1 MLQLLTAQDSMIT
14 DAEWEVM
21 RVVWAN
27 NEVTSKEISQVLQKK
42 KGWKSA
48 TIKTFIGRLVKK
60 GMLNTEKEGNRYLY
74 SASVNEEE
82 SLKSVTSELFELI
95 CNKEVGKTIAELI
108 SGATL
113 SYKDVALL
121 EEVLEIK
128 KMDAVEEVEC
138 NCVPG
143 QCNC

>member
-1 MLQLLTAQDSMIT
+1 MLQLLNAQDSNIT

-27 NEVTSKEISQVLQKK
+27 NKVTSKEISQVLQKK

-60 GMLNTEKEGNRYLY
+60 GMLNTEKKGNRYLY
-74 SASVNEEE
+74 SASVDEEE
-82 SLKSVTSELFELI
+82 SLKTVTSELFELI
-95 CNKEVGKTIAELI
+95 CNKEVGKTIGELI
-108 SGATL
+108 SEATL
-113 SYKDVALL
+113 SHEDIEMLT
-121 EEVLEIK
+121 EVLEK
-128 KMDAVEEVEC
+128 KKEDAVDEVEC

>member
-1 MLQLLTAQDSMIT
+1 VLQLLTVQDSKIT

-60 GMLNTEKEGNRYLY
+60 GVLNTEKEGNRYLY

-95 CNKEVGKTIAELI
+95 CNKEVGKTIAKMI
-108 SGATL
+108 SEANL

-128 KMDAVEEVEC
+128 KIDAVEEVEC